1 MKRPFFFALFAVL
14 LASSGCV
21 SYEKQIFFQGLQESS
36 VATQTQQPDP
46 IIQRGDQ
53 LMIMVYALDPESTNF
68 FNQPMGGGQGQ
79 NMQMMQGG
87 QGGGFS
93 GYLVDEGGNI
103 VFPKLGVLNVL
114 GYTQPQLRDSLS
126 QWLEPYLRE
135 VVVNVRLLNFRVT
148 YITSDGAAT
157 QVVMNNKTNLLQFL
171 GMVGGIRWMDKRDN
185 LAVIRTVNDQR
196 TVYRINLTDAS
207 VFESPAFYLQPNDI
221 VYVEP
226 NKRKFLETNIQLISY
241 VTSITSAV
249 SILVLFISN
258 LTP

>member
-1 MKRPFFFALFAVL
+1 
-14 LASSGCV
+14 
-21 SYEKQIFFQGLQESS
+21 
-36 VATQTQQPDP
+36 
-46 IIQRGDQ
+46 
-53 LMIMVYALDPESTNF
+53 
-68 FNQPMGGGQGQ
+68 
-79 NMQMMQGG
+79 MQGG

>member
-1 MKRPFFFALFAVL
+1 MKRQLFFALFAVL

-21 SYEKQIFFQGLQESS
+21 SYEKQIFFQGLPESS
-36 VATQTQQPDP
+36 TQTSTHQPDP
-46 IIQRGDQ
+46 FIQRGDQ
-53 LMIMVYALDPESTNF
+53 LMIMVYALDPESAAF

-87 QGGGFS
+87 QGGGFM
-93 GYLVDEGGNI
+93 GYLVDEEGNI

-157 QVVMNNKTNLLQFL
+157 QIVMNNKTNLLQFL

-185 LAVIRTVNDQR
+185 IAVIRTVNEQR